1 MITASHLVIEE
12 IYNAYIEARDVFA
25 ESQESLDGLRS
36 AFEEELSGFT
46 EALDEVSDQL
56 EQCRRIFRKLNRR
69 MFSGSVLVMDNERT
83 TREEQHESLFQ
94 FDKYMNEPD
103 LPFTDAAIL

>member
-1 MITASHLVIEE
+1 MITASHPVIEE
-12 IYNAYIEARDVFA
+12 IYNAYMETRDAFV

-36 AFEEELSGFT
+36 ALEEELSGFT

-69 MFSGSVLVMDNERT
+69 MFSGSVLVMDSDRANG
-83 TREEQHESLFQ
+83 EEQHESLFQ

-103 LPFTDAAIL
+103 LPFTDAAFF